1 MVGTGKQKMTML
13 SVCVIRIITKDGSL
27 LHHYKGTS
35 GIFEVC
41 WNEAGN
47 KLAAS
52 FQDSSVSNLQ
62 VTVYVAFYHQQ
73 VCVVDLRNL
82 SSIS

>member
-1 MVGTGKQKMTML
+1 ML
-13 SVCVIRIITKDGSL
+13 DILTNITRVIPQDGSL

-52 FQDSSVSNLQ
+52 FQDSSV
-62 VTVYVAFYHQQ
+62 
-73 VCVVDLRNL
+73 CVVDLRNL